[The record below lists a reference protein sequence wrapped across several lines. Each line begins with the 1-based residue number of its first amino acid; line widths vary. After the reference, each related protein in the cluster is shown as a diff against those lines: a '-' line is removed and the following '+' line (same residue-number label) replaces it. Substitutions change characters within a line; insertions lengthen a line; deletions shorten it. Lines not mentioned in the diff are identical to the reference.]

1 MRMMLAHKHESA
13 WDMGDFS
20 YDAEDTMETGKAK
33 AAYLGIR
40 PCSDEYAAFMTAFGR
55 RVRMKQVSPRKVA
68 ANAAAMTQAE
78 AEAQSATADAPELLR
93 AVS

>member
-1 MRMMLAHKHESA
+1 MQMKLAHKHETA

-20 YDAEDTMETGKAK
+20 YDAEDTLEIGKAK
-33 AAYLGIR
+33 AASLGIH
-40 PCSDEYAAFMTAFGR
+40 PCSDEYAAFITAFGR

-68 ANAAAMTQAE
+68 ANAAAVAQADVPGD
-78 AEAQSATADAPELLR
+78 AESAPELLR